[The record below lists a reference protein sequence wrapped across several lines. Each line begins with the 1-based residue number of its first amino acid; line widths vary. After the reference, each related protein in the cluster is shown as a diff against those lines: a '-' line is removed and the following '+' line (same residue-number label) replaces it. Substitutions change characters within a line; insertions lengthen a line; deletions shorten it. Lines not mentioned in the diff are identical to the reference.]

1 MDNYLETNAVLRAIL
16 EMLKEEAQYLHRQ
29 HRWIIAVS
37 ETIEQHPDFAANL
50 KAHPFFDQG
59 PRPDEQRT
67 QTMIR
72 NIDALIRQLKD

>member
-1 MDNYLETNAVLRAIL
+1 MSDLPTNAVLRAIL

-29 HRWIIAVS
+29 HAWIIAVS
-37 ETIEQHPDFAANL
+37 ETVEQHPDFRAKL
-50 KAHPFFDQG
+50 RAHPFFDQG
-59 PRPDEQRT
+59 PRPDVERT